1 MLQPSIRQTLLC
13 AGLVWASTVGLSH
26 AESTAFTLVRAQTEI
41 ANSDPTMPGGVVVQ
55 NYGAEF
61 ASAGEPGWYAKARA
75 GFGNSGAYAV
85 TDGSDPNR
93 WAFGETWWADSF
105 TVAGWAGPGELTIMV
120 SLSGVLS
127 GEGRANYALYISQ
140 QPFSYQ
146 TLKEWLNC
154 YPQRDDC
161 IPYPPANSQAL
172 IPMTFPASAQTVL
185 TTKLAFKDEMP
196 IYIASFFGVETW
208 GVGSADFYGSAHF
221 GITAPAGAA
230 LSTASGTLYP
240 VASSVP
246 EPQSVLLMG
255 LGLLAL
261 LGFGRRLHSLPAER
275 GMTLRVSGL
284 AR

>member
-1 MLQPSIRQTLLC
+1 MLQPSIRQPLLWV
-13 AGLVWASTVGLSH
+13 GFLLWATSVSVSH
-26 AESTAFTLVRAQTEI
+26 AESAAFTLVRAQTEI
-41 ANSDPTMPGGVVVQ
+41 ANPDPTMPGGVVLQ

-105 TVAGWAGPGELTIMV
+105 TVADGVGPGELTIAV

-146 TLKEWLNC
+146 VLTDWLDC
-154 YPQRDDC
+154 TPQRDDC

-172 IPMTFPASAQTVL
+172 IPMTLPASGQTVL
-185 TTKLAFKDEMP
+185 TTKLAFKGDTP
-196 IYIASFFGVETW
+196 IYIASYFGVETW
-208 GVGSADFYGSAHF
+208 GVGRADFYGSAHF

-240 VASSVP
+240 LASSIP

-255 LGLLAL
+255 LGLLAV
-261 LGFGRRLHSLPAER
+261 LGFGRRRHLLNEQ
-275 GMTLRVSGL
+275 
-284 AR
+284 